1 MRHRFLSLIAVLFA
15 LSSFKS
21 EAQKL
26 SLSTNLLDYACL
38 GTINAEGSY
47 SLSRYWS
54 LSLGV
59 EYNPFTF
66 RKGLENQFQLRRRS
80 CSLGA
85 RFWPWHI
92 WSGWWMAGKIHYQE
106 YNFGGIVSRQTEEG
120 DRVGIGLCAGYTHMI
135 NPHWNIEFGLGGWTG
150 TDWFRRYSC
159 QECGGIQMSGKRW
172 FILPDDI
179 LVALVYVF

>member
-1 MRHRFLSLIAVLFA
+1 
-15 LSSFKS
+15 
-21 EAQKL
+21 
-26 SLSTNLLDYACL
+26 
-38 GTINAEGSY
+38 
-47 SLSRYWS
+47 
-54 LSLGV
+54 
-59 EYNPFTF
+59 
-66 RKGLENQFQLRRRS
+66 
-80 CSLGA
+80 
-85 RFWPWHI
+85 
-92 WSGWWMAGKIHYQE
+92 MAGKIQYQE